1 MLIEAGVID
10 DVQLNDALEVQRAT
24 GGQLGK
30 VLVELGYASQAA
42 ILAILAE
49 QIGIPF
55 VDLAQKHPDPTA
67 IAVVPRD
74 LATRYALMPIGFD
87 ERGRLIVAMA
97 DPQNVLALDD
107 LRIITGY
114 DCVPAIATRDDI
126 VNAIEDSY
134 GAVAR
139 LSERDLVSDDLGGE
153 TDLSKMAEVTAD
165 TPIVK
170 LVNFIITKAVS
181 DRASDIHIEPQEH
194 DLRVRYRIDGVLHEM
209 MRSPKS
215 AQAAVISRFKIMA
228 DMDIAENRKPQD
240 GHTSI
245 TVGHHSLD
253 LRVSTLPTVYGE
265 RVVLR
270 ILRKDSILLTLK
282 DLGFLPQSLQRFEDS
297 FTKPYGAVLVTGPT
311 GSGKSTTLYAAVNV
325 LNDVQRHIIT
335 VEDPVEYRLPGIN
348 QIQANPRAGL
358 TFAGALRS
366 FLRCSPDVILV
377 GEIRDRETASI
388 AIESALT
395 GHLVLSTLHTND
407 SSSAVT
413 RLVEMGV
420 EPFLVSSSVA
430 CILAQRLA
438 RRLCPACK
446 EEYEPPTQLLLDAG
460 YDPENLPK
468 TVFRAVGCRKCGGT
482 GYRGRL
488 GLHEVL
494 LMTEEVSHLCVTGA
508 TSDDIKRMAVSQGML
523 TLRKDGL
530 EKARIGDTSV
540 EEVARVVV

>member
-325 LNDVQRHIIT
+325 LNDIQRHIIT